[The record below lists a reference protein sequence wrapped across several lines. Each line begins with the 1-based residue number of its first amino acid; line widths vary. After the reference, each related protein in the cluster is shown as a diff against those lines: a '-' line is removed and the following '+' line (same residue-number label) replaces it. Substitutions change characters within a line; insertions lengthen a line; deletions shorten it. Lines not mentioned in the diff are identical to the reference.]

1 MVTFS
6 NTLRLSDNSLTL
18 SNLFTFCG
26 LRARG
31 EASKGGENEE
41 EKKGKC
47 IIRVFLTLSLLLITY
62 SKKASEE
69 DEVLLH
75 VKNLGG
81 LFSLCVFVDD
91 VDNEPPVLL
100 GVLQYF
106 TQYFI
111 CRSAGE

>member
-18 SNLFTFCG
+18 SNLFTFRG

-69 DEVLLH
+69 DEVLLR